1 MLKRPLFSS
10 PRSAVETSKPE
21 APAPHKAYVIVLG
34 NEKGGSGKTTTCMH
48 LIISLLRLGFTVGS
62 IDIDSRQRSLS
73 RYLENRRQTML
84 KEGVTLPQPQHIVIQ
99 RSPFNIVQEAEED
112 ERERFTKALQ
122 RVGAANDFV
131 VVDSPGSDTFLAR
144 VAHAHADTII
154 TPINDSFVD
163 LDVLANVDGQTMK
176 IIKPSIYSEMVWEQK
191 LQRAKRDGGSMEWI
205 VMRNRLSNI
214 DAKNKRFMTQV
225 TTELSR
231 RIGFRV
237 APGFSERVIF
247 REMFLQ
253 GLTVLDIMETSGNAS
268 LSLSHVAA
276 RQEVRDL
283 LKTLQIPLI
292 NERLQKVKID
302 ASDSKGIKTAAK
314 TAAKDEAKAK
324 AKADSEE
331 KAAAKAAEAKKADNY
346 DTVPLEVARHVP
358 DASTMSEQNED
369 IKTKEVS
376 APVAPIA
383 QQKQSAEAA
392 LKQATEKL
400 MSTGTL
406 PEKAKTAL
414 GATPI
419 PTASVSAATS
429 TTAIKLGGMSK
440 SDSDKA
446 AYVAKKPE
454 IKRENTAVSKP
465 AQQHAVDNEPA
476 VKTAFATTSTITSG
490 SEVDASKI
498 TVEKP
503 AVEKAASPISIPS
516 LGFGKSTTIT
526 ASASPSLL
534 SKQTVASTP
543 NIDSASRPVP
553 AMSSVSLS
561 APKPAETQ
569 SPEVAKEEAPEA
581 ATDKKLEDAL

>member
-10 PRSAVETSKPE
+10 SKTPE
-21 APAPHKAYVIVLG
+21 ASTPEEPAARKAYVIVLG

-131 VVDSPGSDTFLAR
+131 VIDSPGSDTFLAR

-191 LQRAKRDGGSMEWI
+191 LQRAKRDGGSIEWI

-292 NERLQKVKID
+292 NERLKKPKSELE
-302 ASDSKGIKTAAK
+302 AEKKEE
-314 TAAKDEAKAK
+314 EAKAK
-324 AKADSEE
+324 QEADK
-331 KAAAKAAEAKKADNY
+331 KAADEVIQKKAAEAAGKPDNY
-346 DTVPLEVARHVP
+346 DTVPLALARQTPDVSKLGEDAPVAVDATPSMAAKQTAADAIKKATEALVASGKLSEEAKSVITGSLDKNPGLADEVMAESAKAKEAAAKATETRKDMEVKLQKAEERLSAVLEKLEADKKAKETIEAKGSP
-358 DASTMSEQNED
+358 MTVTTVQAAKLDSKQSEKLEKAAMQVTAAASKPT
-369 IKTKEVS
+369 S
-376 APVAPIA
+376 APVATTLDN
-383 QQKQSAEAA
+383 SARPSPA
-392 LKQATEKL
+392 LGEG
-400 MSTGTL
+400 TGTQQVASA
-406 PEKAKTAL
+406 PAFSSGMKTA
-414 GATPI
+414 
-419 PTASVSAATS
+419 AA
-429 TTAIKLGGMSK
+429 
-440 SDSDKA
+440 A
-446 AYVAKKPE
+446 AK
-454 IKRENTAVSKP
+454 
-465 AQQHAVDNEPA
+465 
-476 VKTAFATTSTITSG
+476 
-490 SEVDASKI
+490 
-498 TVEKP
+498 
-503 AVEKAASPISIPS
+503 
-516 LGFGKSTTIT
+516 
-526 ASASPSLL
+526 
-534 SKQTVASTP
+534 
-543 NIDSASRPVP
+543 PVP
-553 AMSSVSLS
+553 AMSSANMQPVSKAPSLS
-561 APKPAETQ
+561 APVTKPE
-569 SPEVAKEEAPEA
+569 
-581 ATDKKLEDAL
+581 KKLEDA

>member
-1 MLKRPLFSS
+1 MMKEQVFSS
-10 PRSAVETSKPE
+10 PILSAGAQAPTSTATK
-21 APAPHKAYVIVLG
+21 KAWVIVLG

-112 ERERFTKALQ
+112 ERERFTKALS
-122 RVGAANDFV
+122 RVAAANDFV

-163 LDVLANVDGQTMK
+163 LDVLATVDGQTMK

-191 LQRAKRDGGSMEWI
+191 LQRAKRDGGSIEWI

-253 GLTVLDIMETSGNAS
+253 GLTVLDIMETSGNTS

-292 NERLQKVKID
+292 TERLSKTRGDEVKAD
-302 ASDSKGIKTAAK
+302 APAVAEEKKPETAAPAAEK
-314 TAAKDEAKAK
+314 PAAEPVAMAANPVVSVSASPAVNVPASAGPVLPATAAASAPAQPVLGNGTSTPEAAPVPTL
-324 AKADSEE
+324 E
-331 KAAAKAAEAKKADNY
+331 KAAE
-346 DTVPLEVARHVP
+346 
-358 DASTMSEQNED
+358 
-369 IKTKEVS
+369 KTKEEQLV
-376 APVAPIA
+376 
-383 QQKQSAEAA
+383 E
-392 LKQATEKL
+392 L
-400 MSTGTL
+400 
-406 PEKAKTAL
+406 
-414 GATPI
+414 
-419 PTASVSAATS
+419 AS
-429 TTAIKLGGMSK
+429 
-440 SDSDKA
+440 
-446 AYVAKKPE
+446 
-454 IKRENTAVSKP
+454 
-465 AQQHAVDNEPA
+465 
-476 VKTAFATTSTITSG
+476 
-490 SEVDASKI
+490 
-498 TVEKP
+498 
-503 AVEKAASPISIPS
+503 
-516 LGFGKSTTIT
+516 
-526 ASASPSLL
+526 
-534 SKQTVASTP
+534 
-543 NIDSASRPVP
+543 
-553 AMSSVSLS
+553 
-561 APKPAETQ
+561 
-569 SPEVAKEEAPEA
+569 
-581 ATDKKLEDAL
+581 